1 MNVFSKS
8 VFKPMNLIFVT
19 DIPFIETL
27 SSTKFHI
34 PDCLPYGEITV
45 NVDSTL
51 LHWGL
56 LYIYVRQKGSMWYME
71 PFCSTQDHN
80 SVYFSWI

>member
-1 MNVFSKS
+1 
-8 VFKPMNLIFVT
+8 MNLIFVT

-34 PDCLPYGEITV
+34 PDCLPYGENIV

-51 LHWGL
+51 LH
-56 LYIYVRQKGSMWYME
+56 
-71 PFCSTQDHN
+71 
-80 SVYFSWI
+80 